1 MVLLVVVVVVV
12 VVVGNGVVSGVVID
26 GISLVVC
33 LWIFLLKKV
42 SSRICRINLPNSTVE
57 FESKCEWT

>member
-26 GISLVVC
+26 GISFVVC
-33 LWIFLLKKV
+33 LWIFRERK
-42 SSRICRINLPNSTVE
+42 
-57 FESKCEWT
+57 

>member
-33 LWIFLLKKV
+33 LKMKK
-42 SSRICRINLPNSTVE
+42 I
-57 FESKCEWT
+57 

>member
-12 VVVGNGVVSGVVID
+12 VVVGNGVVFGVVID

-33 LWIFLLKKV
+33 LKMKK
-42 SSRICRINLPNSTVE
+42 I
-57 FESKCEWT
+57 